1 MKTFLVT
8 LLTLA
13 FCLSLAQAK
22 TLDFGVPTIA
32 TTGGTTPGNVR
43 QLILIFSANYSG
55 TINGTTMTSLA
66 GGSLNF
72 ATSQP
77 GDVYGPITYTVTAG
91 TMTIFA
97 IQ

>member
-1 MKTFLVT
+1 MKTFLAII
-8 LLTLA
+8 LTLA
-13 FCLSLAQAK
+13 LCGLAQAK
-22 TLDFGVPTIA
+22 TLDFGVPTVA
-32 TTGGTTPGNVR
+32 TTGGATPANVR
-43 QLILIFSANYSG
+43 QLILIFSTDFAGS
-55 TINGTTMTSLA
+55 INGTSVTSLA

-72 ATSQP
+72 ATSQA